1 MVLPSETTQLSSLLQ
16 NVSPCYLYHT
26 SAKIRPA
33 LGRAVALSNQGL
45 VYGGGFSGL
54 MGAVAKSALQ
64 NGSQVTGIIPVA
76 MVAAGAGFENVGDFI
91 DQELSERVDHVCILI
106 SLKRIMNSDADGNC
120 IDNR

>member
-1 MVLPSETTQLSSLLQ
+1 MALPSETTQLSSLLQ
-16 NVSPCYLYHT
+16 NVSPCYVYHT
-26 SAKIRPA
+26 AASAKIRPA
-33 LGRAVALSNQGL
+33 LGRAIALSNQGL

-91 DQELSERVDHVCILI
+91 DQELSERVDHVCIDLFETHHE
-106 SLKRIMNSDADGNC
+106 LGR
-120 IDNR
+120 